1 MARTIEQIQASII
14 TDIQATPELAE
25 ANSTSKRAIWRL
37 FAYVQASAILLLEQ
51 IIDVF
56 TTENDIKISKAI
68 PATAS
73 WLNAKVFEFQ
83 YSATNPQIVQL
94 INFAPVYPV
103 IDASLRLI
111 SRCSVVTTISNQV
124 IIKVAKNE
132 PPVALTT
139 TELNSLQS
147 YINNIGIVGV
157 NYNCQSLISDKIYIE
172 AEIYFDGQYST
183 VIAGTVENAINNF
196 LSKLSFNGNLKIS
209 DIELAIRNVVGVN
222 DVLLKNIKMRS
233 DATAFVDGTFLVQN
247 NTVISRIFPTIAG
260 YVVAETTAG
269 ETFADKLTFI
279 VN

>member
-14 TDIQATPELAE
+14 TDIQATPELAQ

-157 NYNCQSLISDKIYIE
+157 NYSCQSLVSDKIHIE

-209 DIELAIRNVVGVN
+209 DIELAIRGVVGVN

>member
-14 TDIQATPELAE
+14 SEIQATPELAE
-25 ANSTSKRAIWRL
+25 ANSTSRRAIWRL

-56 TTENDIKISKAI
+56 VAQNDIKISKAI
-68 PATAS
+68 PATAT

-94 INFAPVYPV
+94 VDFAPVYPV
-103 IDASLRLI
+103 IDSSLRLI

-132 PPVALTT
+132 PPVALTS
-139 TELNSLQS
+139 TELASLQS

-157 NYNCQSLISDKIYIE
+157 NYSCQSLVSDKIHIE

-183 VIAGTVENAINNF
+183 VIAGTVKNSINNF
-196 LSKLSFNGNLKIS
+196 LSDLSFNGNLKVS

-222 DVLLKNIKMRS
+222 DVLFKNIKMRS
-233 DATAFVDGTFLVQN
+233 DSTPFVDGTFLVQN

-260 YVVAETTAG
+260 YVVEETTAG
-269 ETFADKLTFI
+269 QTFTDKLTFI
-279 VN
+279 AV

>member
-14 TDIQATPELAE
+14 SEIQATPELAE
-25 ANSTSKRAIWRL
+25 ANSTSRRAIWRL

-56 TTENDIKISKAI
+56 VAQNDIKISKAI
-68 PATAS
+68 PATAT

-94 INFAPVYPV
+94 VNFAPVYPV
-103 IDASLRLI
+103 IDSSLRLI

-132 PPVALTT
+132 PPVALTS
-139 TELNSLQS
+139 TELVSLQS

-157 NYNCQSLISDKIYIE
+157 NYSCQSLVSDKIHIE

-183 VIAGTVENAINNF
+183 VIAGTVKNSINNF
-196 LSKLSFNGNLKIS
+196 LSDLSFNGNLKVS

-222 DVLLKNIKMRS
+222 DVLFKNIKMRS
-233 DATAFVDGTFLVQN
+233 DSTPFVDGTFLVQN

-260 YVVAETTAG
+260 YVVEETTAG
-269 ETFADKLTFI
+269 QTFTDKLTFI
-279 VN
+279 AV